1 MALEIVQESIQKQ
14 EEKRK
19 FTQHEFYV
27 HELFSVKSQKIFKA
41 STVHHVNQSE
51 EDYSTENDINV
62 TKHEPVTSFNN
73 DDIGFKHQNSANT
86 IANMSSIHDDD
97 KIRSITDN
105 ANISHLRSRSDNQM
119 IKDIANQIVLHT
131 KHVKSKLKS
140 EPIPKPK
147 LNAYA
152 TSEQDIV
159 TPNKLPMKKRAT
171 FETKNI
177 NPSDIIDKK
186 KYHSKYQPLD
196 EEVFD
201 IYENIRGIER
211 SPSLPPN
218 SMFHEN
224 NNINVINTNES
235 NSIFQTFRS
244 WITPVQKPLPR
255 GDISLFLKMQGFNEN
270 EEESEEENDSN
281 VPIDHGAFNINVNG
295 IDIKYL
301 DDLTSGITPNIND
314 NNQEKNNEIDEIHL
328 TTPVPMGH
336 MIINVDPIGDNFNIH
351 SHNGTKNDEINEKNV
366 KYERLYD
373 KNEK

>member
-73 DDIGFKHQNSANT
+73 DDIGFKHQNSGNT
-86 IANMSSIHDDD
+86 IANIS
-97 KIRSITDN
+97 SITDN
-105 ANISHLRSRSDNQM
+105 SNISHL
-119 IKDIANQIVLHT
+119 
-131 KHVKSKLKS
+131 
-140 EPIPKPK
+140 
-147 LNAYA
+147 
-152 TSEQDIV
+152 
-159 TPNKLPMKKRAT
+159 
-171 FETKNI
+171 
-177 NPSDIIDKK
+177 
-186 KYHSKYQPLD
+186 KYQPKYQPLD

-211 SPSLPPN
+211 SPSPPPN
-218 SMFHEN
+218 NMFDEN
-224 NNINVINTNES
+224 NNINAINTNES